1 MTKIEFRNGQ
11 APAINDTNL
20 NAIQNYIEQAIA
32 EAKAEAKLEAHPIG
46 SYYWSGESTDPSTLF
61 GGTWE
66 QVKDKFVLAVGDTYT
81 TVGAT
86 GGNSSHNLDI
96 SNVYAQANP
105 TGGGINYQNANKAFN
120 TNYAIT
126 GSGGGKSASSQ
137 SNSNA
142 GIAISGTLNSGDNNP
157 PYITAYCWKR
167 TA

>member
-20 NAIQNYIEQAIA
+20 NAMQDYIEQAIA

-46 SYYWSGESTDPSTLF
+46 SYYWSSESTDPGTLF

-81 TVGAT
+81 TVGVI
-86 GGNSSHNLDI
+86 GGNSSHNLNI
-96 SNVYAQANP
+96 SNIYVQANP
-105 TGGGINYQNANKAFN
+105 TGGGMNYQNSAKAFT
-120 TNYAIT
+120 TNYRTTGT
-126 GSGGGKSASSQ
+126 GSKEASNQ

-142 GIAISGTLNSGDNNP
+142 GIAITGTLNSGDNNP